1 MMRLLQLL
9 ILIGLTSPFG
19 CVSQSAPTN
28 QPSVINTERAL
39 TESKRFGKQG
49 EQYEQAQRYDEA
61 VALTRKAIFKAQEAN
76 ALNWL
81 IRWQWQLGRLFKAQ
95 RQIDEAIH
103 AYQQAVQ
110 LLVPDNSFRWDM
122 TECQATEES
131 ASLYQKLRPMFFQL
145 ADLLLVRAAIEN
157 DSVKPQRDLQQ
168 VRQTIELLKTA
179 DLENYFGD
187 CVTAYQKQQQ
197 RVDEIQDAGAAVIYP
212 ILLKERLELLVSF
225 PRTENRPPIQR
236 FTVNVGEQQVRQTV
250 AQFREQLE
258 TGYDDPDS
266 QSYLPQAQQ
275 LYQWLIAPLQPTLT
289 QNQIHTLVFVPEGP
303 LTTIPMAALHD
314 GNVFL
319 IQTYALAITP
329 GLTLTAPKAGTLT
342 RDKTVALVSGLTEE
356 AQGYPKL
363 PYADAEVEAI
373 TKQYHNT
380 NQLLNQQFTKAQ
392 FVQTLKKP
400 LNNGASNYNL
410 VHIIS
415 HAEFAP
421 NAKDSFIVTYD
432 GKLSVDDLESII
444 GLGQHR
450 QTPIELLTL
459 SACNT
464 AKGDQE
470 WAALGLS
477 GVTLKAGARSSLAT
491 LWKAHDKITYH
502 LINKFYQQPLN
513 KVSKAQ
519 ALQQAQQAIIESKYD
534 HPFYWA
540 PLILIG
546 NWL

>member
-1 MMRLLQLL
+1 MPRFLLTLFVIWL
-9 ILIGLTSPFG
+9 ICPFG

-28 QPSVINTERAL
+28 QPSVINTERAV
-39 TESKRFGKQG
+39 TESKRFGKLG
-49 EQYEQAQRYDEA
+49 EQYEQAQRYDDA

-95 RQIDEAIH
+95 RQIDEAIR

-157 DSVKPQRDLQQ
+157 DSVKQQRDLQQ
-168 VRQTIELLKTA
+168 VRQTIEQLKTA

-187 CVTAYQKQQQ
+187 CVTAYQKQQ

-225 PRTENRPPIQR
+225 PRTKNRSPIQR
-236 FTVNVGEQQVRQTV
+236 VTVNVGEQQVRQTV

-258 TGYDDPDS
+258 AGYDDPDS
-266 QSYLPQAQQ
+266 QSYLRKAQQ
-275 LYQWLIAPLQPTLT
+275 LYNWLIAPLQPTLT
-289 QNQIHTLVFVPEGP
+289 QNQIRTLVFVPEGP

-314 GNVFL
+314 GKVFL

-342 RDKTVALVSGLTEE
+342 GDKTVALVSALTKE
-356 AQGYPKL
+356 AQGYLQL

-380 NQLLNQQFTKAQ
+380 DKLLDDEFTKAQ

-400 LNNGASNYNL
+400 LNNQASNYNL
-410 VHIIS
+410 IHIIS
-415 HAEFAP
+415 HAEFAQ

-432 GKLSVDDLESII
+432 GKLSVDDLESSI
-444 GLGQHR
+444 GLGQYR

-477 GVTLKAGARSSLAT
+477 GVALKAGARSSLAT
-491 LWKAHDKITYH
+491 LWKAHDRITY
-502 LINKFYQQPLN
+502 LMINKFYHLPLN

-519 ALQQAQQAIIESKYD
+519 ALQQAQQAVIDSNYD